1 MVLAKIK
8 RMVQKYELFV
18 LTSSISFPMQ
28 IIIYKLIKA
37 FCPVSLYM
45 FHPPPS
51 ARFWACTSCSPQCLQ
66 KRRMLISFASGCPPQ
81 FWGFEV
87 WSQRTLQMFDKAEP
101 LNSRIVSY
109 SHYDPTTWGQSLTP
123 NIFRPALRC
132 VFPPALCLAAGSWP
146 GLQSWRHGEVQEGPL
161 SNEPGNSCPSTPLT
175 SSLQGPKDKSKNMI
189 FWINVVF
196 RCLAYASDLID
207 SQLSCDY
214 VNVSHIHIGKS
225 SRGSIAKA
233 D

>member
-1 MVLAKIK
+1 
-8 RMVQKYELFV
+8 
-18 LTSSISFPMQ
+18 
-28 IIIYKLIKA
+28 
-37 FCPVSLYM
+37 M
-45 FHPPPS
+45 FYPPPS

-66 KRRMLISFASGCPPQ
+66 KRRMLISFDSGCSPHPN
-81 FWGFEV
+81 FGDLKFEV
-87 WSQRTLQMFDKAEP
+87 KGLCISLTRQSL
-101 LNSRIVSY
+101 SIHRIVSY

-146 GLQSWRHGEVQEGPL
+146 GLQSCRHGEVQEWPL

-189 FWINVVF
+189 FWVNVVF

-207 SQLSCDY
+207 SELSCDY
-214 VNVSHIHIGKS
+214 FNVSHIHIGKS